1 MKMKI
6 FLCICNLL
14 LCEALEERM
23 QRDPVG
29 WQIASAQNVANI
41 SGEPPDLI
49 LVDPVNLDHELF
61 SRWPDAKFILID
73 TGVPPDEMA
82 NLMCIYR
89 LDGVLST
96 DTDFR
101 LFKRAVRVILDGQI
115 WIDNEKLKA
124 LLRSKTN
131 CPSGAIERLTCRE
144 KQVMESIV
152 AGCKNREIAEKL
164 FLSEQTVKSHVNRIF
179 RKFGVTCRS
188 QLVSLFVIGRQQ

>member
-1 MKMKI
+1 MKI

-23 QRDPVG
+23 LRDPVG
-29 WQIASAQNVANI
+29 WQIVSAQNLTDIPGV
-41 SGEPPDLI
+41 PPDLI
-49 LVDPVNLDHELF
+49 LVDSVNLDHELF

-82 NLMCIYR
+82 NLMCMYR

-96 DTDFR
+96 ETDFR

-131 CPSGAIERLTCRE
+131 CPSGAIERLTCPE

-179 RKFGVTCRS
+179 RKFGVTSRS
-188 QLVSLFVIGRQQ
+188 QLVSLFVTGRQL